1 MVAEINLLPKEKE
14 VDKSALKAVSVLN
27 KIALGLTVVFLI
39 ITAVGGG
46 IYFFM
51 TQRLNTLR
59 EEQQSYTSN
68 IQSLQSTEASLIL
81 LKDRIQKAQNILSS
95 RTNEE
100 IFRRQQ
106 AVLAGES
113 PDIIFDSSRLE
124 NLESDIAI
132 TSTQSSALSAFINN
146 LLSRGNITSLIMEEF
161 AFIPGQGY
169 EVSFK
174 FQ

>member
-14 VDKSALKAVSVLN
+14 VDKGARKAVSVLN
-27 KIALGLTVVFLI
+27 KIALGLTVIFLI

-51 TQRLNTLR
+51 TQRLNTLK
-59 EEQQSYTSN
+59 EDQQAYTGN

-81 LKDRIQKAQNILSS
+81 LKDRIQKAHSILSN

-100 IFRRQQ
+100 LFRKQQ
-106 AVLAGES
+106 SLLSSDS
-113 PDIIFDSSRLE
+113 PDIIFDNSRLE
-124 NLESDIAI
+124 NFESSIEI
-132 TSTQSSALSAFINN
+132 TSTQSSALSVFVNN
-146 LLSRGNITSLIMEEF
+146 ILSRGNVTTLILEELSF
-161 AFIPGQGY
+161 LPGQGY
-169 EVSFK
+169 QVSFN